1 MIYINI
7 GKIKKIYPLPKTAW
21 TENRNFLFLLGL
33 FLLIIFLITA
43 LIVFFSFHGKL
54 YGEENPQSS
63 NYHNSS
69 PNSTKVPFILPLDG
83 ETVLGFRDDYFYNEK
98 NTARKHTGIDIKG
111 DFNQNVFS
119 SGDGVVSYIGFSP
132 TGGRTIVVRH
142 NENIR
147 TTYLNL
153 LSIFVSN
160 GDYVNQGEVIGTIGG
175 NDDPSYLAESHLH
188 FGIIYNGF
196 YLDPQDVL
204 NISYKNITSFVS
216 IKYLENDF
224 CLK

>member
-7 GKIKKIYPLPKTAW
+7 CKIKKTCPCIKKAAAKRSRLL
-21 TENRNFLFLLGL
+21 FLFCL
-33 FLLIIFLITA
+33 FLLIFFSNTGFLI
-43 LIVFFSFHGKL
+43 FFPFQDKI
-54 YGEENPQSS
+54 YGEENSQIS
-63 NYHNSS
+63 NYHN
-69 PNSTKVPFILPLDG
+69 NSQDITKVPFILPLDG
-83 ETVLGFRDDYFYNEK
+83 ETVLEFREDYFYNEK
-98 NTARKHTGIDIKG
+98 NSSRKHTGIDIKG
-111 DFNQNVFS
+111 DFNQNIFS

-175 NDDPSYLAESHLH
+175 NDDPSYLDESHLH
-188 FGIIYNGF
+188 FGIIYNGL

-204 NISYKNITSFVS
+204 NIGYKNITSFVS
-216 IKYLENDF
+216 IKYLKNDF
-224 CLK
+224 YLE